1 MTAAGVGV
9 DVPWFNNFGEAA
21 PTLGTETV
29 GASSMST
36 LSAVDKISACSLVS
50 PTMMTRCASSGALL
64 AGADAAA
71 TAVATRRSLRST
83 KSMRSAS
90 ECNSNNELLPP
101 PQPPSSSNLPSLPT
115 PPPVLP
121 FPQRVPS
128 TATKDVQVRS
138 TKLVE
143 SIEVT
148 PR

>member
-21 PTLGTETV
+21 PTLGTENV

-71 TAVATRRSLRST
+71 AAAASAANRRSLRAT

-90 ECNSNNELLPP
+90 ESNNSNNNDPP
-101 PQPPSSSNLPSLPT
+101 PTNLLPSLPT
-115 PPPVLP
+115 PPPALP
-121 FPQRVPS
+121 PPQRALS
-128 TATKDVQVRS
+128 AAAKDVQLRS
-138 TKLVE
+138 TKHVE